1 MWIGSPLRGALRLV
15 SYFLL
20 TCLMVPVYLL
30 ATALRIRPIIRWMPL
45 LYHRTV
51 CFILGIRVHVH
62 GKRSDVTPTLYV
74 CNHISY
80 LDIEVLGSRVPGSF
94 VAKAEVATWPFFN
107 VLARAQRTIFIE
119 RRSGKTSA
127 SRDQMMKR
135 LDTGD
140 NLMLFPEGTS
150 SDGTRVLPFRTALF
164 GVAQLRRDALQLDHA
179 GGAVAGQKRTVGTV
193 GGIKVG
199 MLARF
204 GQLGQHQRRRPCL
217 QPRQAFGIRTGLAQQ
232 LGEGRAQR
240 GIDAPFPFDPGQAQ
254 PQQKL
259 NDRVVEA
266 HDSSKHVG
274 NESSI
279 GTATKLFVFG
289 QSPARDEVS
298 EIRRKMR
305 RHSRLGRKRH

>member
-127 SRDQMMKR
+127 SRVSGGERRRVVILAEPCGCIAVIFEDASDRR
-135 LDTGD
+135 L
-140 NLMLFPEGTS
+140 
-150 SDGTRVLPFRTALF
+150 VLGNDAVVPGKASGLF
-164 GVAQLRRDALQLDHA
+164 GDHTVAHRMMIPSRNEGCASRR
-179 GGAVAGQKRTVGTV
+179 TE
-193 GGIKVG
+193 
-199 MLARF
+199 
-204 GQLGQHQRRRPCL
+204 RRGVNVIVS
-217 QPRQAFGIRTGLAQQ
+217 QATLCDPI
-232 LGEGRAQR
+232 QR
-240 GIDAPFPFDPGQAQ
+240 GCRDNPTECARHTEPGI
-254 PQQKL
+254 
-259 NDRVVEA
+259 V
-266 HDSSKHVG
+266 
-274 NESSI
+274 
-279 GTATKLFVFG
+279 
-289 QSPARDEVS
+289 RDDQ
-298 EIRRKMR
+298 
-305 RHSRLGRKRH
+305 